1 MGRAQREVGALEYR
15 FDEPALLQTAL
26 THRSAGSLNNERL
39 EFLGDALLNCVI
51 AIELFERRPEA
62 TEGDLSRLRA
72 SLVRGETLAAV
83 ARELGLGEAVRLGEG
98 ERKSGTYR
106 RDSVLADTFEA
117 LLGAV
122 YLDSDFATVAGLIR
136 DLFAQRLEGLPSAER
151 LKDPKTRLQ
160 EYLQRD
166 GRPLPEYEL
175 VEASGADHARQFTVR
190 CRVAALDVEC
200 VATAGSRRKAEQ
212 QAARACMDRLAGA

>member
-1 MGRAQREVGALEYR
+1 MTSAQRSLEALDYR
-15 FDEPALLQTAL
+15 FDDETLLQTAL
-26 THRSAGSLNNERL
+26 THRSVGSVNNERL

-51 AIELFERRPEA
+51 AIELFERRPGA
-62 TEGDLSRLRA
+62 AEGDLSRLRA
-72 SLVRGETLAAV
+72 SLVRRETLAAV

-98 ERKSGTYR
+98 ERKSGMYR
-106 RDSVLADTFEA
+106 RDSILADTLEA
-117 LLGAV
+117 LFGAV
-122 YLDSDFATVAGLIR
+122 YLDSDFDTTAGLVR
-136 DLFAQRLEGLPSAER
+136 RLFAQRLDRLPSAER

-175 VEASGADHARQFTVR
+175 VEAAGADHERRFTVR
-190 CRVAALDVEC
+190 CRVAALDIEC

-212 QAARACMDRLAGA
+212 QAARECMDRLAAG

>member
-1 MGRAQREVGALEYR
+1 MTRKQRGLEGLDYR
-15 FDEPALLQTAL
+15 FEDEGLLQTAL
-26 THRSAGSLNNERL
+26 THRSAGSINNERL

-51 AIELFERRPEA
+51 AIDLFERRPDA

-98 ERKSGTYR
+98 ERKSGMYR
-106 RDSVLADTFEA
+106 RDSVLADTLEA
-117 LLGAV
+117 LIGAI
-122 YLDSDFATVAGLIR
+122 YLDSDFATVSALVRG
-136 DLFAQRLEGLPSAER
+136 LFAERLDSLPSAER

-175 VEASGADHARQFTVR
+175 VEATGADHARRFTVR
-190 CRVAALDVEC
+190 CRVQGLDLEC

-212 QAARACMDRLAGA
+212 QAARECMDRLAAG